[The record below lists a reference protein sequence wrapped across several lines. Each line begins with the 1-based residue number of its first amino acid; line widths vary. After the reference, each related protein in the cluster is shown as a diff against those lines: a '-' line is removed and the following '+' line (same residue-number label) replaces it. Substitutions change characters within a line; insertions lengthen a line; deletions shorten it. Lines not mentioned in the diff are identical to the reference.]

1 MARQR
6 RDDEHGPEVPHLP
19 PPPAIP
25 STLRGSGATKKDD
38 GQSTTAGLSE
48 MGRAWG
54 VAFEFM
60 ITIGA
65 GGGGGWLF
73 DHYQGTNPKGL
84 MVGLGVGFAWAFYRI
99 VRFMMKQDAA
109 ERAER
114 ERRKGS

>member
-1 MARQR
+1 MPRPR
-6 RDDEHGPEVPHLP
+6 HDDENPPEMPSLP
-19 PPPAIP
+19 TPPSIP
-25 STLRGSGATKKDD
+25 STLQGGARPKEPKE
-38 GQSTTAGLSE
+38 QSTTAGLSE

-65 GGGGGWLF
+65 GGAGGWAY
-73 DHYQGTNPKGL
+73 DHYRGTNPTGL

-114 ERRKGS
+114 ERRQGK